1 MLCNILKVMLEF
13 TSLMSMRPAIVR
25 RVRGEKCGVI
35 MTRSPAS
42 GNESWCGLEMSSS
55 STITTEDSCPEP
67 AGAENKNKNR
77 FCFRTQTSHWT
88 FML

>member
-1 MLCNILKVMLEF
+1 MLEF

-42 GNESWCGLEMSSS
+42 GNESWCGLKMSSS
-55 STITTEDSCPEP
+55 STITTGDSCGEP
-67 AGAENKNKNR
+67 AGADNKY
-77 FCFRTQTSHWT
+77 
-88 FML
+88 M